1 MNLTTT
7 IIAASVLMGLA
18 VLGLLIGYLITGKTK
33 LRKGCGMQPKD
44 KEGPCPMCGTKKECD
59 KEKK

>member
-7 IIAASVLMGLA
+7 ILAASLLMGLA
-18 VLGLLIGYLITGKTK
+18 VLGLLIGYLITGKTR

-44 KEGPCPMCGTKKECD
+44 KDGPCTLCGTKKKCD